1 MRTRPLPL
9 VLGLALAVAACASEE
24 VAVAFRPDPGA
35 EYRFRYE
42 ITGTV
47 TTTTDDGSPT
57 EVTELA
63 TTLESDQEVL
73 EVVAEGALVEVRLR
87 QEGGAERTAVV
98 ALDRAGSLRSIET
111 IEDLPVEA
119 FGLPAAGSV
128 EASDAAAPP
137 AGPLT
142 IGQRWAISE
151 GALSGEA
158 RLDSLGVI
166 DGHEVA
172 RVEAELDEAVDEAT
186 TAGGSAVRLDGSLRT
201 RTTTTFDLD
210 DGAVRRGRTT
220 TTGTV
225 RARID
230 APPDIVSPP
239 VTASIRY
246 RLVVITTRL

>member
-1 MRTRPLPL
+1 MRTRPVAL

-24 VAVAFRPDPGA
+24 VAIAFRPEPGA
-35 EYRFRYE
+35 QYRFRYE
-42 ITGTV
+42 ISGTV

-63 TTLESDQEVL
+63 TTLETDQEVL
-73 EVVAEGALVEVRLR
+73 EVIAEGALVELRLR
-87 QEGGAERTAVV
+87 QEGGAERSAVV

-111 IEDLPVEA
+111 IEDLPVDA
-119 FGLPAAGSV
+119 FVLPAAGSV

-137 AGPLT
+137 RGPLT
-142 IGQRWAISE
+142 IGQRWSIDQ
-151 GALSGEA
+151 GALTGEA
-158 RLDSLGVI
+158 RLDSLGVV
-166 DGHEVA
+166 DGHDVA
-172 RVEAELDEAVDEAT
+172 RVDAELDETVDDAV

-201 RTTTTFDLD
+201 RTSTTFDLD

-225 RARID
+225 RARIE
-230 APPDIVSPP
+230 APPDIVAPP

-246 RLVVITTRL
+246 RLVVVTTRL